1 MVIIQIVAFR
11 NNLETAY
18 LWIIETAKTTMY
30 INFPSS
36 VVKSQSKQYVASFLP
51 LHQNH
56 LNVLN
61 SVPIKCWK
69 HLSTMVEL
77 RLNISVHSE
86 KIFASLYY
94 MNFTST
100 DDGINM

>member
-1 MVIIQIVAFR
+1 MYNTNGDKSVVACR

-18 LWIIETAKTTMY
+18 FWIIETAKTTDVY
-30 INFPSS
+30 IAMLKHHKL
-36 VVKSQSKQYVASFLP
+36 VSFLP
-51 LHQNH
+51 RHQKH
-56 LNVLN
+56 PTVLN
-61 SVPIKCWK
+61 SVPIKCWE
-69 HLSTMVEL
+69 HLSTVVEWL
-77 RLNISVHSE
+77 LNITVHSE

>member
-1 MVIIQIVAFR
+1 MVINLLVACR

-18 LWIIETAKTTMY
+18 LWIIETAKTTDVN
-30 INFPSS
+30 IIFRDLW
-36 VVKSQSKQYVASFLP
+36 SKHCIVSFLP
-51 LHQNH
+51 RHQNH
-56 LNVLN
+56 PNVLN
-61 SVPIKCWK
+61 SVPIKCWE
-69 HLSTMVEL
+69 HFT
-77 RLNISVHSE
+77 LNITVHSE

>member
-1 MVIIQIVAFR
+1 MVINLLVACR

-18 LWIIETAKTTMY
+18 LWIIETAKTTDVN
-30 INFPSS
+30 IIFRDLW
-36 VVKSQSKQYVASFLP
+36 SKHCIVSFLP
-51 LHQNH
+51 RHQNH
-56 LNVLN
+56 PNMLN
-61 SVPIKCWK
+61 SVPIKCWE
-69 HLSTMVEL
+69 HLTTVDEL

-86 KIFASLYY
+86 KKLHLYY